1 MATTTKLVALTTE
14 TENELKVNDK
24 VHGTLH
30 RQGRR
35 TYQFIQRTP
44 GRTTLPEEVCQN
56 LAEVKHRDISGK
68 IYANGYGVTVRL
80 YVRHDKYNTPREL
93 TTVILIEIKELCKQ
107 LLQVAAVELLTQIK
121 QVWS

>member
-1 MATTTKLVALTTE
+1 MATTTKLVALTTQ

-24 VHGTLH
+24 VSGTLH

-44 GRTTLPEEVCQN
+44 GRNPLPEEKCCN
-56 LAEVKHRDISGK
+56 LAEVKHHDISGK
-68 IYANGYGVTVRL
+68 IYANGYGVTLRL

-93 TTVILIEIKELCKQ
+93 TTLILIEVKELCKQ
-107 LLQVAAVELLTQIK
+107 LLQVAAKQLLNQIK

>member
-1 MATTTKLVALTTE
+1 MKSTTKLVALTTE

-24 VHGTLH
+24 VSGTLH

-44 GRTTLPEEVCQN
+44 GRTTLPEELCHD
-56 LAEVKHRDISGK
+56 LAKTTHGK

-93 TTVILIEIKELCKQ
+93 TTVILIEIKELCRQ
-107 LLQVAAVELLTQIK
+107 LLQVAAVELLNQIK